1 MSSQARILN
10 CRAYLD
16 IYTLVVYI
24 CHGAFFFAAALK
36 IIIVRFMCVD
46 VCGRKLGSL
55 FYFYREAPGRS
66 RDYSP
71 KQRGRMFQ
79 NVCVQLCTVY
89 CIDVRLLYI
98 CERAPFSFHIFIQ
111 HHWGL
116 HKEFQSPD
124 EKEGAVAAEL

>member
-1 MSSQARILN
+1 MSQS
-10 CRAYLD
+10 
-16 IYTLVVYI
+16 
-24 CHGAFFFAAALK
+24 FFFAAAQK

-55 FYFYREAPGRS
+55 LCFYREAPGRS

-79 NVCVQLCTVY
+79 NVCVQLY
-89 CIDVRLLYI
+89 CIDVCLLYI
-98 CERAPFSFHIFIQ
+98 CVRTPFFFHIFIQ
-111 HHWGL
+111 YHWGL